1 MEQSIEC
8 KVDGSENSLSETSV
22 GQKVVSATKV
32 SLLVL
37 SDEDILDFAKKE
49 KDRRRK
55 ERDAVSSVTA
65 E

>member
-8 KVDGSENSLSETSV
+8 KVDGSENSLSETSA
-22 GQKVVSATKV
+22 GQKVMSATKV